1 MPGLVWAAR
10 SVPSCPGR
18 MEAKM
23 DVYNLIILLILLA
36 FIVWSYGRGRW
47 F

>member
-1 MPGLVWAAR
+1 
-10 SVPSCPGR
+10 
-18 MEAKM
+18 ME
-23 DVYNLIILLILLA
+23 VYNLIMLLILLA

>member
-1 MPGLVWAAR
+1 
-10 SVPSCPGR
+10 

-23 DVYNLIILLILLA
+23 DVDVYSLIMLLILLA
-36 FIVWSYGRGRW
+36 FIVWTYGRGRW

>member
-1 MPGLVWAAR
+1 LGGAVRAIL
-10 SVPSCPGR
+10 PGR

-23 DVYNLIILLILLA
+23 DVNLIILLILLA